1 MTNKLGFKAVMFG
14 LTLGIPLYTA
24 HAQDAEDG
32 IVDKPLATIQGE
44 TPGVHIDILSIKRSE
59 GGMVTLR
66 TAFVN
71 ESGAPV
77 KNSAFPGMDGSG
89 WRVSLLDYQAKKKY
103 GVVMFDD
110 GSCLCTTNLIYNR
123 DFEPGRKVLWA
134 KFRAPPESVAKV
146 TVLGSNGEPVE
157 GIPITR

>member
-1 MTNKLGFKAVMFG
+1 MTNKPGLKAVMFG

-44 TPGVHIDILSIKRSE
+44 TPGVHIDILSIKRSD

-66 TAFVN
+66 AAFVN

-77 KNSAFPGMDGSG
+77 TDSAFPGMDGSR
-89 WRVSLLDYQAKKKY
+89 WRVSLLDYQAKKK
-103 GVVMFDD
+103 
-110 GSCLCTTNLIYNR
+110 
-123 DFEPGRKVLWA
+123 
-134 KFRAPPESVAKV
+134 
-146 TVLGSNGEPVE
+146 
-157 GIPITR
+157 

>member
-1 MTNKLGFKAVMFG
+1 MTNKLGLKAAIFG

-24 HAQDAEDG
+24 HAQNTDDG
-32 IVDKPLATIQGE
+32 VVDKPLATIQGE
-44 TPGVHIDILSIKRSE
+44 TPGIHIGILSIKRSE
-59 GGMVTLR
+59 GGMVTMR
-66 TAFVN
+66 AAFVN

-77 KNSAFPGMDGSG
+77 KGSAFPSTDGSG

-123 DFEPGRKVLWA
+123 DFEPG
-134 KFRAPPESVAKV
+134 
-146 TVLGSNGEPVE
+146 
-157 GIPITR
+157 

>member
-1 MTNKLGFKAVMFG
+1 MTNKPGLKAVMFG
-14 LTLGIPLYTA
+14 LTLGIPLYA
-24 HAQDAEDG
+24 ADAQNAGNG
-32 IVDKPLATIQGE
+32 IVDNPLATIQGE

-66 TAFVN
+66 AAFVN

-77 KNSAFPGMDGSG
+77 KGSAFPGMDGSG

-123 DFEPGRKVLWA
+123 DFEPGRKILWA